1 MRQTGAGGG
10 EGDGR
15 DKMDQSAA
23 FRKVRVKSV
32 QKRKTEKEKEIKGID
47 SKEEKKYNVTSRHR
61 HTIGNTQDQAS
72 LERGFPSTSSLI
84 GTGLTVGE
92 TRFVWENTFHREL

>member
-1 MRQTGAGGG
+1 MNEQSRKKKEYANICGNGGG
-10 EGDGR
+10 GGGDGR

-61 HTIGNTQDQAS
+61 HTIGDTQDQAS
-72 LERGFPSTSSLI
+72 LEWGVSKHIKLDRGLD
-84 GTGLTVGE
+84 
-92 TRFVWENTFHREL
+92 